1 MRVTSEEGIS
11 LIKKFEGCEL
21 NAYQCSANV
30 WTIGYGHTRGVS
42 EGDSCTQKDADDMLV
57 DDLQEFEGYVNEL
70 VDADLTQS
78 QFDALV
84 AWTYNLGPTNL
95 KDSTLLKRLNEGD
108 MADVP
113 HQIRRWN
120 KAGGKRGRG
129 VVVPRKSLGKCLA
142 SRSKTLRFYR
152 SRIKTKPWRCCPAT
166 IRWRSRISVRTTL
179 SSLLSTCGLSAYWAV
194 ITRLLAISSTKSLRA
209 SSSG

>member
-1 MRVTSEEGIS
+1 MRVTSEEGIA

-21 NAYQCSANV
+21 EAYQCSANV
-30 WTIGYGHTRGVS
+30 WTIGYGHTRDIS
-42 EGDSCTQKDADDMLV
+42 EGDTCTQADADEMLV

-70 VDADLTQS
+70 IDAELTQS

-95 KDSTLLKRLNEGD
+95 KSSTLLKRLNEDD

-120 KAGGKRGRG
+120 KAAGQVLDGLVRRREAEALLFQG
-129 VVVPRKSLGKCLA
+129 
-142 SRSKTLRFYR
+142 
-152 SRIKTKPWRCCPAT
+152 KPWED
-166 IRWRSRISVRTTL
+166 V
-179 SSLLSTCGLSAYWAV
+179 
-194 ITRLLAISSTKSLRA
+194 
-209 SSSG
+209 